1 MFINPGQ
8 DKDNI
13 FSILIVD
20 DDPVSRLL
28 LEKILKKEGFKVCS
42 AEDGVQALD
51 IFKRQY
57 IPIVL
62 TDWMMPKMNGL
73 ELCRAL
79 RSIDSPGYIFI
90 IIITAKDSKEDI
102 VHGLEAGADDY
113 VSKPFHHAE
122 LLARIRTGIRILE
135 LEKSLRKANKEIRRL
150 SITDPLTGCFNRGYL
165 MDFLPKEIKRSIRYN
180 HPLSIIMCDIDH
192 FKNVN
197 DTYGHQAG
205 DIALKSF
212 VKILNSSVR
221 EGSDWLARYGGEEFL
236 MVLPETD
243 LEGAIDTAERLRK
256 RVAKNRIE
264 IGEDKKITITAS
276 FGVATFNPVDTKKE
290 ITSDSLINMAD
301 NMLYKAK
308 SEGRNRVEGILV

>member
-1 MFINPGQ
+1 VFINPGQ

>member
-1 MFINPGQ
+1 MFINPGE

>member
-1 MFINPGQ
+1 MNPGQ

>member
-1 MFINPGQ
+1 MFTNCDQ

-13 FSILIVD
+13 SSILIVD

-28 LEKILKKEGFKVCS
+28 LEKILKKDGFKVFS
-42 AEDGVQALD
+42 AEDGEQALE
-51 IFKRQY
+51 IVRREY

-73 ELCRAL
+73 KLCRAL